1 MYMPEE
7 KLIKTLLKLIDK
19 SSEINNNLVKAL
31 TLLQEI
37 REEYFMKFDN
47 QNENGKFSILYRF
60 PRYNIY
66 SEMID
71 DYVTAAKRNADDLM
85 EIQDQ
90 TYEYIKTA

>member
-1 MYMPEE
+1 
-7 KLIKTLLKLIDK
+7 
-19 SSEINNNLVKAL
+19 
-31 TLLQEI
+31 
-37 REEYFMKFDN
+37 MKFDN

-85 EIQDQ
+85 AIQDQ